1 MKKGM
6 FVLLLAA
13 LLVAGCGA
21 SKDYVN
27 QQISDAEA
35 RMNSKV
41 DAAQSKADANATD
54 IAKLQS
60 LAQQL
65 QDSVHLAIN
74 KAAGFENYQVIWSGE
89 IHFAFDSYA
98 IDQVA
103 SKTLDEAGDKL
114 EANPGSIIEIAGH
127 TDRTG
132 SSDYNY
138 KLGQERSNSA
148 KRYLAERFGVAMYR
162 MFTISYGKDKPVAL
176 PDEQKAA
183 SKNRRVMLTIWGPPQ

>member
-27 QQISDAEA
+27 QQISDSEA
-35 RMNSKV
+35 RMNAKV
-41 DAAQSKADANATD
+41 DAAQTKADANATD
-54 IAKLQS
+54 IANLQS

-74 KAAGFENYQVIWSGE
+74 KAAGFENYQIIWTGE
-89 IHFAFDSYA
+89 IRFAFDSYA

-114 EANPGSIIEIAGH
+114 EANPGSILEIAGH

-132 SSDYNY
+132 SADYNY
-138 KLGQERSNSA
+138 MLGQERSSSA
-148 KRYLAERFGVAMYR
+148 KRYLAERFGISMYR